1 MEVSTILN
9 QLVEKIYNILSVFKG
24 RIEAVEKSNAEMKA
38 GYEGMVKKVDDAL
51 AANTNT
57 FTTMKNDITAQNT
70 ALKSDIANATNEMK
84 SSIAKLNDTVT
95 ANANAYKTQFAKD
108 IDDTKQ
114 YIYSRLD
121 TIKAQLTTDYTTKV
135 TELKEANATDING
148 IKDTV
153 QSYERSIDAKVVDSV
168 QALTEKISKETLERS
183 VAMAELNSKVDLVLK
198 AILNK
203 QPVTTEETPKEEV
216 ANDSTVV
223 AEGGNE

>member
-38 GYEGMVKKVDDAL
+38 GYEGMVKKVDNAL

-57 FTTMKNDITAQNT
+57 FTTMKNDLTAQNT
-70 ALKSDIANATNEMK
+70 AIKSDIANATNEMK
-84 SSIAKLNDTVT
+84 SSITKLNDTVT

-135 TELKEANATDING
+135 TELKDANAADING
-148 IKDTV
+148 IKNTV

-198 AILNK
+198 AVLNK
-203 QPVTTEETPKEEV
+203 QPVTTEETPKEE
-216 ANDSTVV
+216 ANSESATVV
-223 AEGGNE
+223 EGGNE

>member
-1 MEVSTILN
+1 MEVSAILN
-9 QLVEKIYNILSVFKG
+9 KWIGQIYDILSGFKK
-24 RIEAVEKSNAEMKA
+24 RIETVEASNAEMKT

-57 FTTMKNDITAQNT
+57 FNTMQNELTAQNT
-70 ALKSDIANATNEMK
+70 AIKSDIANATNEMK
-84 SSIAKLNDTVT
+84 STIAKLNDTVT
-95 ANANAYKTQFAKD
+95 ANANAYKTQFSKD

-135 TELKEANATDING
+135 SELKDANNADIQS

-198 AILNK
+198 AVLNK
-203 QPVTTEETPKEEV
+203 QSITADETPKTETTSEETAV
-216 ANDSTVV
+216 
-223 AEGGNE
+223 EGSDK

>member
-1 MEVSTILN
+1 MEVSAILN
-9 QLVEKIYNILSVFKG
+9 KWIGQIYDILSGFKK
-24 RIEAVEKSNAEMKA
+24 RIEAVEASNAEMKA

-51 AANTNT
+51 ATNANT
-57 FTTMKNDITAQNT
+57 FKTMQNELTAQNT
-70 ALKSDIANATNEMK
+70 ALKSDIAIATNEMK
-84 SSIAKLNDTVT
+84 TSIAKLNDTVT
-95 ANANAYKTQFAKD
+95 ANANAYKTQFSKD
-108 IDDTKQ
+108 IDDAKQ

-135 TELKEANATDING
+135 GELKDANNADIQN

-203 QPVTTEETPKEEV
+203 QPVTAEETPKTETPTESTSEE
-216 ANDSTVV
+216 
-223 AEGGNE
+223 EGSDK

>member
-24 RIEAVEKSNAEMKA
+24 RLEAVEKSNAEMKA

-57 FTTMKNDITAQNT
+57 FTTMKNELTAQNT

-84 SSIAKLNDTVT
+84 SSITKLNDTAT

-135 TELKEANATDING
+135 GELKDTNTADIQN

-198 AILNK
+198 AVLNK
-203 QPVTTEETPKEEV
+203 QSITAEETPKTETAEE
-216 ANDSTVV
+216 STSE
-223 AEGGNE
+223 EGSDK

>member
-1 MEVSTILN
+1 MEVSAILN
-9 QLVEKIYNILSVFKG
+9 KWIGQIYDILSGFKK
-24 RIEAVEKSNAEMKA
+24 RIETVEASNAEMKA
-38 GYEGMVKKVDDAL
+38 GYEDMVKKVDDAL

-57 FTTMKNDITAQNT
+57 FTTMKNELTAQNT

-95 ANANAYKTQFAKD
+95 TNANAYKTQFAKD
-108 IDDTKQ
+108 IDDAKQ

-135 TELKEANATDING
+135 GELKDANNADIQN

-198 AILNK
+198 AVLNK
-203 QPVTTEETPKEEV
+203 QSITADETPKTETTAESTSEEGS
-216 ANDSTVV
+216 DK
-223 AEGGNE
+223 

>member
-24 RIEAVEKSNAEMKA
+24 RLEAVEKSNAEMKA

-57 FTTMKNDITAQNT
+57 FTTMKNELTAQNT

-84 SSIAKLNDTVT
+84 SSITKLNDTVT

-135 TELKEANATDING
+135 TELKDANAADING
-148 IKDTV
+148 IKNIV

-183 VAMAELNSKVDLVLK
+183 VAMAELNSKVDLMLK
-198 AILNK
+198 AVLNK
-203 QPVTTEETPKEEV
+203 QSITAEETPKTETAEE
-216 ANDSTVV
+216 STSE
-223 AEGGNE
+223 EGSDK

>member
-1 MEVSTILN
+1 MEVSAILN
-9 QLVEKIYNILSVFKG
+9 KWIGQIYDILSGFKK
-24 RIEAVEKSNAEMKA
+24 RIETVEASNAEMKA

-57 FTTMKNDITAQNT
+57 FTTMQNELTAQNT

-84 SSIAKLNDTVT
+84 SNIAKLNDTVT
-95 ANANAYKTQFAKD
+95 ANANAYKTQFSKD

-135 TELKEANATDING
+135 GELKDANNADIQN

-198 AILNK
+198 AVLNK
-203 QPVTTEETPKEEV
+203 QSITADETPKTETATESVGEEGS
-216 ANDSTVV
+216 DK
-223 AEGGNE
+223 